1 MHWAPAAHASP
12 KIIHKYLEI
21 NKNNIFCSYEV
32 LDLLMES
39 HQENALTIFLHGVLF
54 DGQIRNMYCDLFC
67 KYEGNREGENTTL
80 RRM

>member
-54 DGQIRNMYCDLFC
+54 DGWADK
-67 KYEGNREGENTTL
+67 KYVL
-80 RRM
+80 WSFL